1 MDKFSE
7 LKAAAMA
14 ATPGRIGDRIDGSG
28 SIKYECTGYDGSLVL
43 RTNHKDMEYGFVGD
57 NADAD
62 ELFFRLC
69 VPDVVLEL
77 LAELEA
83 KDERIGELE
92 VIATEYAGKFQK
104 AQDANKNL
112 IIMSNDDKKRI
123 AELERANQSQD
134 DHINQQ
140 QDRIDSLEKTN
151 AGLGRRLGDA
161 EKRLATPV
169 RLPNKNDDEFWFDN
183 VFQVAKFDRAVER
196 SISAAGFK
204 FVGNE

>member
-43 RTNHKDMEYGFVGD
+43 RTDHKDMEYGFVGD

-69 VPDVVLEL
+69 VPDVVLTL
-77 LAELEA
+77 LAGSEA

-92 VIATEYAGKFQK
+92 AIATEYAGKFQK
-104 AQDANKNL
+104 AQDALKYAA
-112 IIMSNDDKKRI
+112 IMSDEDKKKI
-123 AELERANQSQD
+123 AELEA
-134 DHINQQ
+134 
-140 QDRIDSLEKTN
+140 K
-151 AGLGRRLGDA
+151 
-161 EKRLATPV
+161 LATPV
-169 RLPNKNDDEFWFDN
+169 RLPTEHELH
-183 VFQVAKFDRAVER
+183 QVSCSECAGNCLELVER
-196 SISAAGFK
+196 TVRAAGFK
-204 FVGNE
+204 VEGGE

>member
-104 AQDANKNL
+104 AQDALKYTA
-112 IIMSNDDKKRI
+112 IMSDEDKKKI
-123 AELERANQSQD
+123 AELERILDGVTPVMIAGGWTAKGISD
-134 DHINQQ
+134 YAK
-140 QDRIDSLEKTN
+140 SLEAK
-151 AGLGRRLGDA
+151 
-161 EKRLATPV
+161 LATPV
-169 RLPNKNDDEFWFDN
+169 RLPRPACVYADHSYPAYSRKQVEEIITSAGMRFTVEGDE
-183 VFQVAKFDRAVER
+183 
-196 SISAAGFK
+196 
-204 FVGNE
+204 

>member
-43 RTNHKDMEYGFVGD
+43 RTNHKDMEYGFVGE

-83 KDERIGELE
+83 KDERIGETE

-104 AQDANKNL
+104 AQDANKHL

-123 AELERANQSQD
+123 AELEA
-134 DHINQQ
+134 
-140 QDRIDSLEKTN
+140 K
-151 AGLGRRLGDA
+151 
-161 EKRLATPV
+161 LATPV
-169 RLPNKNDDEFWFDN
+169 RLPTKYSMLHREDFHGDYQSKMVFKADE
-183 VFQVAKFDRAVER
+183 VIAALRAHGSTVE
-196 SISAAGFK
+196 GD
-204 FVGNE
+204 E

>member
-1 MDKFSE
+1 
-7 LKAAAMA
+7 MA

-43 RTNHKDMEYGFVGD
+43 RTDHKDMEYGFVGD

-69 VPDVVLEL
+69 VPDVVLAL
-77 LAELEA
+77 LAELEFEKQNNA
-83 KDERIGELE
+83 GVAGMVEDYETKLAEKD
-92 VIATEYAGKFQK
+92 
-104 AQDANKNL
+104 
-112 IIMSNDDKKRI
+112 KRI

-140 QDRIDSLEKTN
+140 QDRIDSLEKKN
-151 AGLGRRLGDA
+151 GDLGRSLGAA

-169 RLPNKNDDEFWFDN
+169 RIPKPCAFNLCDLVDRDAVIASLREQGFTVEGDE
-183 VFQVAKFDRAVER
+183 
-196 SISAAGFK
+196 
-204 FVGNE
+204 